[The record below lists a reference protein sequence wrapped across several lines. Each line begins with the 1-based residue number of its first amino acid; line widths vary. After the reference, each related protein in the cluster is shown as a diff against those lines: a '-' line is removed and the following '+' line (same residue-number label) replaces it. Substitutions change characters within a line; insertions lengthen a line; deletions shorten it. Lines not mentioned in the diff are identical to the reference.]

1 MATNRR
7 PAPRGAIG
15 VRSSEKRQQIL
26 DAAARVF
33 CEKGYEGASIREI
46 SEEVGALK
54 GSIYYYFPAKE
65 DLLFEI
71 MQEMHEAILGEL
83 DGWLSVEGDAATRLR
98 TVIRGHVA
106 FMAERV
112 VTATVVYQD
121 FRYLGPERR
130 KLVVK
135 ARDTYEQ
142 AIRDLVAT
150 GQREGVFAAEGD
162 PAIVTMAI
170 LGSLNW
176 VYQWYRSSGA
186 RTPEEIAAQYAD
198 LLVDGLR
205 CPTGPGPR
213 STTRRR

>member
-1 MATNRR
+1 MATKRAASR
-7 PAPRGAIG
+7 AAIG
-15 VRSSEKRQQIL
+15 VRSPGKRQQIL

-33 CEKGYEGASIREI
+33 GEKGYERASIRDI

-83 DGWLSVEGDAATRLR
+83 DGWLGIEGDAATRLR
-98 TVIRGHVA
+98 AVIRGHVA

-121 FRYLGPERR
+121 FRCLSPERR

-135 ARDTYEQ
+135 ARDTYEH
-142 AIRDLVAT
+142 AIRELVLT
-150 GQREGVFAAEGD
+150 GQREGVFAPGGD
-162 PAIVTMAI
+162 PAIVTTAI

-176 VYQWYRSSGA
+176 VYQWYRSTGERS
-186 RTPEEIAAQYAD
+186 PEEIGAQYAD

-205 CPTGPGPR
+205 SPAAPGRRSKTPR
-213 STTRRR
+213 R